1 VRTVRRR
8 SARDLRH
15 TLLGGATLPFTAGSE
30 LARLA
35 GSSDRPLNFGSL
47 DADAIEAEIYAH
59 LDPVRRRIWR
69 QRALLVLV
77 RGALLAALFWA
88 AGAAARFAALPIP
101 EAAPELAAY
110 GAIAVALLVA
120 ARQRVTFAEAARVVD
135 RHLDL
140 PQVLGP
146 PVAATLPAA
155 DGRLVRRLTL
165 QATQLLRRAESAQVM
180 RAVVPWRDL
189 RLLVGALAAAVLFSY
204 LSTLHLVWPGSVAP
218 DAIADPAADALVDD
232 ASTPVPADPTT
243 DAALAALDPQLVDQ
257 GLSNQPDGP
266 TQPLAA
272 DQAAQQGA
280 QLQDALARR
289 ADALSRERDA
299 LGGLAAALSDSSVA
313 SDAADSIRKG
323 DYQKAASQLA
333 DLAKQTQQLSQRA
346 RQDLAQRLSAEAPN
360 VAPND
365 GKLADQ
371 MAAAGQQLTSDDPR
385 VQAQA
390 LNDLARAVGQAGDRA
405 NALGDQSKPFDEAE
419 VPQAGDPSALG
430 QPGTGQPDG
439 AQPDG
444 AAQQDGAAAD
454 QAVPGQPGGQ
464 GAPGQAEA
472 GGDTTTSAGAGA
484 GAGPGQDGRAAPA
497 GPAAN
502 GAQAKIVQLTGR
514 PSADGTS
521 HLDQGADV
529 PLVASNDGTVAEAG
543 AAGGGS
549 AITSPVD
556 VPPESNS
563 VPLEKRQIVR
573 SYFTDPGT

>member
-1 VRTVRRR
+1 MRTVRRR
-8 SARDLRH
+8 SAPALPRA
-15 TLLGGATLPFTAGSE
+15 LLGRATLPFTVGSE
-30 LARLA
+30 LPRLA

-69 QRALLVLV
+69 QRAALVLV

-88 AGAAARFAALPIP
+88 ASAAARFAARPIP
-101 EAAPELAAY
+101 GIGPELAAY
-110 GAIAVALLVA
+110 GAIAVALLLA
-120 ARQRVTFAEAARVVD
+120 ARQRVTFAEAARVAD

-140 PQVLGP
+140 PQVIGTA
-146 PVAATLPAA
+146 VEATLASA

-165 QATQLLRRAESAQVM
+165 QATQLLRRAESAQVV

-189 RLLVGALAAAVLFSY
+189 RLLAGALAAAVLFSY
-204 LSTLHLVWPGSVAP
+204 LATLHLVWPGSAAS
-218 DAIADPAADALVDD
+218 DAIAAPAADALVDD

-243 DAALAALDPQLVDQ
+243 DAALAALDPRLADQ

-266 TQPLAA
+266 AQPLSA

-280 QLQDALARR
+280 QIQDALARR

-299 LGGLAAALSDSSVA
+299 LAGLAGALSDSSVS

-323 DYQKAASQLA
+323 DYQRAASQLA
-333 DLAKQTQQLSQRA
+333 DLARQTQLLSARA

-365 GKLADQ
+365 GQLANQ
-371 MAAAGQQLTSDDPR
+371 MAAAGQQLASNDPQA
-385 VQAQA
+385 QAQA
-390 LNDLARAVGQAGDRA
+390 LNDLAKAVGQAGDRA
-405 NALGDQSKPFDEAE
+405 NALGDQSKPFDESR

-430 QPGTGQPDG
+430 QPGAGQPDG

-444 AAQQDGAAAD
+444 AAGSASADASATAD
-454 QAVPGQPGGQ
+454 QAMPGGQ
-464 GAPGQAEA
+464 DGQGQAEA
-472 GGDTTTSAGAGA
+472 GADAAASAGA
-484 GAGPGQDGRAAPA
+484 GAGPGQDGRGGPA

-514 PSADGTS
+514 PSADGAS
-521 HLDQGADV
+521 HLNQGADV
-529 PLVASNDGTVAEAG
+529 PLVASNDGTVAQAG
-543 AAGGGS
+543 AAGSGS
-549 AITSPVD
+549 AITSPID

-573 SYFTDPGT
+573 SYFTDPGA